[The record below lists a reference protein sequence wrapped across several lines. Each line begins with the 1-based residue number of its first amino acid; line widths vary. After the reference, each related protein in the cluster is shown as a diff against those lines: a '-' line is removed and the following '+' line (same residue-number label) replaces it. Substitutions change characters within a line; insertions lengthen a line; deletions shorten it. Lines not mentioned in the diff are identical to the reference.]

1 MVADQVLAVEA
12 IRDAQLI
19 LARYV
24 MPGERDAV
32 ATVNALLDI
41 LDQDA
46 IVEAVD
52 RLEDGLGIRENV
64 LAD

>member
-1 MVADQVLAVEA
+1 LH
-12 IRDAQLI
+12 
-19 LARYV
+19 
-24 MPGERDAV
+24 
-32 ATVNALLDI
+32 DI